1 MLNFSAIWILLLGI
15 RECANIFTDS
25 TTVLTVLI
33 TIVQF
38 IHLLFLME
46 KEKWKFTWFHLA
58 FCILVLLTVYNPGTL
73 PTLNIL
79 LSIILLKKAPIQRI
93 CFVIIIAFFI
103 ELFVYL
109 SALSMGILHDGTK
122 IYLKGLTHDLGFRNS
137 NTPGLQ
143 FMMLTLCVAE
153 FFLLTFK
160 VKFPLLLL
168 LFPNYCIYALTLGRT
183 SFYSVCLFFFL
194 IYYFSFRR
202 KYFIER
208 KFAIYLPL
216 ILFSVTF
223 FLLHFYRMFP
233 IVNVIF
239 TGRFRINA
247 NTLEKMSA
255 LHYIIGYAVPEGPMD
270 CAYLGVLFNG
280 GILSVIIFLSCCYK
294 GISNMPLKN
303 AKIFLPYI
311 IVMFASGF
319 TEGTFSLF
327 RLSTVLFYKMLID
340 QFEFSYIS
348 AKYLNLYGGYE

>member
-1 MLNFSAIWILLLGI
+1 MLSFSSIWILLLGI

-38 IHLLFLME
+38 IHLFFLME
-46 KEKWKFTWFHLA
+46 KEKWKFTWLHFA
-58 FCILVLLTVYNPGTL
+58 FCILVLLTIYNPGAL
-73 PTLNIL
+73 PTTNIL
-79 LSIILLKKAPIQRI
+79 LSIILLKKTPIQRVG
-93 CFVIIIAFFI
+93 FVIIIAFFI

-109 SALSMGILHDGTK
+109 SAFGMGILHDGTK

-160 VKFPLLLL
+160 IKFPLLLL
-168 LFPNYCIYALTLGRT
+168 LLPNYCIYALTLGRT
-183 SFYSVCLFFFL
+183 SFYSVCFFFFL
-194 IYYFSFRR
+194 MYYFSFRR
-202 KYFIER
+202 NYFIER
-208 KFAIYLPL
+208 KFAVYLPV
-216 ILFSVTF
+216 ILFSVVF
-223 FLLHFYRMFP
+223 FLLYFYRMFP

-247 NTLEKMSA
+247 NILGEMSA

-280 GILSVIIFLSCCYK
+280 GILSVILFLSCCCN

-311 IVMFASGF
+311 IVMLASGF

-327 RLSTVLFYKMLID
+327 RLSTVLFYKMITD

-348 AKYLNLYGGYE
+348 AKYLKLYGGDE